1 MPCLLGRSR
10 RPAAF
15 SGAPTTGDLPALPD
29 DAASSPVRASIS
41 LVATTEPAR
50 IHFTGDDE
58 ADTLLAREP
67 LALLVG
73 FVLDQQVPLQTAF
86 SGPKKLK
93 ERLGTLD
100 AGDIAGTD
108 PGRLED
114 AFRQKP
120 AVHRF
125 PGTMAKRT
133 QELCR
138 AIVSEYDGDASR
150 VWTEAKDGADLK
162 RRLLDLP
169 GIGEMKAKT
178 LVAVLAKRFGVQP
191 PGWQEVAPTHMSLGD
206 IDSAAKLEEYQAA
219 KRAHKA
225 SLRRA
230 PAA

>member
-1 MPCLLGRSR
+1 
-10 RPAAF
+10 
-15 SGAPTTGDLPALPD
+15 
-29 DAASSPVRASIS
+29 
-41 LVATTEPAR
+41 
-50 IHFTGDDE
+50 
-58 ADTLLAREP
+58 
-67 LALLVG
+67 
-73 FVLDQQVPLQTAF
+73 
-86 SGPKKLK
+86 
-93 ERLGTLD
+93 
-100 AGDIAGTD
+100 
-108 PGRLED
+108 
-114 AFRQKP
+114 
-120 AVHRF
+120 
-125 PGTMAKRT
+125 MAKRT